1 MSNSGRSN
9 CCLQPGWWFSAV
21 WPRAI
26 PPINNDLE
34 MARILL
40 GYRVMALPKFGLFIA
55 LLSPLLLSPAYAQR
69 GGGHGGGG
77 GGGHAVGGFSGRA
90 VGGFRGGYYGG
101 GFYGGRYWGGGLYFG
116 LGGWGYPYYYGYP
129 YYGGYPYYAYS
140 PYYNSY
146 DPYAYGGGYSA
157 PNYGYPP
164 QQSSYPPQ
172 QPSYPPQQSSYPPQ
186 SQSRPAPT
194 QSSASN
200 SQGYYLI
207 AFNDHTLQAA
217 TAYKVEDGQIH
228 WITREGQERQ
238 APLSSVDIEFSQ
250 QMNRDRH
257 VEFPIP

>member
-1 MSNSGRSN
+1 M
-9 CCLQPGWWFSAV
+9 
-21 WPRAI
+21 I
-26 PPINNDLE
+26 H
-34 MARILL
+34 
-40 GYRVMALPKFGLFIA
+40 A
-55 LLSPLLLSPAYAQR
+55 LLTRDFYLRR
-69 GGGHGGGG
+69 GG
-77 GGGHAVGGFSGRA
+77 S

-101 GFYGGRYWGGGLYFG
+101 GYYGGRGWGWGGGLYFG

-140 PYYNSY
+140 PNYGY
-146 DPYAYGGGYSA
+146 DPYAYGGSYAAPSYPAPNYAAPSYSGPGYSGS
-157 PNYGYPP
+157 NYGYP
-164 QQSSYPPQ
+164 
-172 QPSYPPQQSSYPPQ
+172 QPQSSYPPQ
-186 SQSRPAPT
+186 SQSRPGPT

-238 APLSSVDIEFSQ
+238 APLASVDIEFSQ